1 MLQVKTPEEVLCLI
15 HDKFRPVSEL
25 TEFVPISAA
34 AGRTLSEDITAE
46 EYVPDFNRSTV
57 DGYALRAADTFGC
70 SDAIPAVLSLQEEIR
85 MGEDAGFALLRA
97 ILSLQGEIRMGEDA
111 GFALLRENCAYVP
124 TGGALPEGADCAVM
138 LEYTEDYGDGTI
150 GILKPGAPGMNVI
163 FRGDDVYPGKV
174 VLQAGRVLSAQ
185 DIGALAAI
193 GRTVVPV
200 QRKLKIGVISTGDE
214 LVPPGQKPLPGQV
227 RDVNTALL
235 SALLT
240 EQGAEVHSYG
250 IIVDDEDLLR
260 ETVTRAV
267 QECDAVLLSGGSSV
281 GVKDASCR
289 IIESL
294 GELLLHGIALK
305 PGKPTIMGRAGNK
318 PLVGL
323 PGHPVAAFVVARL
336 FMPLIGLPGH
346 PVAAF
351 VVARLF
357 VVPLLD
363 RLAGRERPLW
373 SVTAELSES
382 VGANHGR
389 AQVNPCRLLRQ
400 DGRVLAL
407 PIRSKSGLITQLAG
421 ADGFFCIERD
431 CEGLPKGAPV
441 QVYLNA

>member
-1 MLQVKTPEEVLCLI
+1 
-15 HDKFRPVSEL
+15 
-25 TEFVPISAA
+25 
-34 AGRTLSEDITAE
+34 
-46 EYVPDFNRSTV
+46 
-57 DGYALRAADTFGC
+57 
-70 SDAIPAVLSLQEEIR
+70 
-85 MGEDAGFALLRA
+85 
-97 ILSLQGEIRMGEDA
+97 
-111 GFALLRENCAYVP
+111 
-124 TGGALPEGADCAVM
+124 M

-174 VLQAGRVLSAQ
+174 VLQAGRVLTAQ
-185 DIGALAAI
+185 DIGALAAV
-193 GRTVVPV
+193 GKTSVPV
-200 QRKLKIGVISTGDE
+200 SRRLNVGIISTGDE
-214 LVPPGQKPLPGQV
+214 LVPPEQKPLPGQV

-305 PGKPTIMGRAGNK
+305 PGKPTIMGRSGNK
-318 PLVGL
+318 
-323 PGHPVAAFVVARL
+323 
-336 FMPLIGLPGH
+336 PLIGLPGH

>member
-57 DGYALRAADTFGC
+57 DGYAVRAADTFGC
-70 SDAIPAVLSLQEEIR
+70 SDAIP
-85 MGEDAGFALLRA
+85 A

-174 VLQAGRVLSAQ
+174 VLQAGRVLTAQ

-336 FMPLIGLPGH
+336 FM
-346 PVAAF
+346 
-351 VVARLF
+351 
-357 VVPLLD
+357 VPLLD